1 MLDSTTIFRL
11 YVPIGMLITLMVMA
25 YFHWHHR
32 LKYLYLSNSFCI
44 LLTLVAYFIL
54 LQRTVGYDD
63 PRLWMQA
70 MPFIWIFGILMAY
83 SLFVPSVAL
92 FVIEEA
98 KSHVWAKIVLKIACV
113 VIVLCGLVFAYY
125 FLQGLASLKS
135 G

>member
-70 MPFIWIFGILMAY
+70 MPFIWIFGILMAILC
-83 SLFVPSVAL
+83 LFRLWHFS
-92 FVIEEA
+92 
-98 KSHVWAKIVLKIACV
+98 
-113 VIVLCGLVFAYY
+113 
-125 FLQGLASLKS
+125 
-135 G
+135 